1 MGKSIL
7 ITAIVLAAGAAHAEP
22 LRYQTSDG
30 QVFSFTGAEIGG
42 LLYPETD
49 PQDWHELLP
58 DCTATQPD
66 GSKGTWEWAN
76 GGWRV
81 VYGEKVAV
89 GFPRQEAPMGAP
101 PECLAE

>member
-1 MGKSIL
+1 MGRGAL
-7 ITAIVLAAGAAHAEP
+7 IITLLAASAAQADP
-22 LRYQTSDG
+22 LEYQTSDG
-30 QVFSFTGAEIGG
+30 QHYLFVAGKGG
-42 LLYPETD
+42 GMLYLQSDT
-49 PQDWHELLP
+49 QDWHELLP
-58 DCTATQPD
+58 DCSALRAD
-66 GSKGTWEWAN
+66 GTLGTWEWAN